1 MCFRIP
7 AVACS
12 FLLLLTINA
21 KAQYDPSPVTTET
34 GKPPVYDS
42 AVYYTQVKTYVNP
55 VLGGDHPDPTM
66 LKAGDDFYMCGSTF
80 HFTPYLPILHSKDLV
95 HWQEI
100 SRVVPPDWNELRS
113 DGPSNGIWQGAVT
126 HFYGSYWIY
135 FSNGNSGGQYFSKAS
150 SPKGPWSAPQKV
162 KTTATTGPIGYD
174 NSVFVDDDGTAYML
188 TKAGKPVNRIQKI
201 GPDGHLTG
209 DAINIDWINAN
220 GRYSWAEG
228 PVMFKR
234 DGWYYYTF
242 ARDVAGGQFVYRTPS
257 LTSDSTKWEA
267 LGNFF
272 APITDRATG
281 FRVSNH
287 MTAPFQVADG
297 SWWAI
302 AQSYERVGNDDWSGQ
317 GRQSLL
323 HRVDW
328 DAKGRPVGDPSS
340 TKPIAKPALPKSGLS
355 WLLPRSDEFNSKAQ
369 KLSWHFLNKAAATK
383 TSLTQRPGW
392 LRITPDSARGHLL
405 QKEGGHFYTLVTR
418 VDMNASAVGEQGG
431 IYLTNGNETVAVK
444 LYSGF
449 ANGKKIIFSMGNT
462 SFEAENTIGK
472 TVWLKFDR
480 NEHNLRGYFSG
491 DGINWTPVG
500 QEISAISLDKAQPN
514 FNSWV
519 GTSIGLFA
527 EGAKADFDLFLYKDG
542 FSSLPIAGYNNF
554 FGVETVQTAQ
564 SKVVTNTSDH
574 GGWLMLGGV
583 DLGNGKR
590 TPLALEVS
598 AASLRGGKLEVWMD
612 DLEGEGKRLATF
624 SITATVGGNQFKTFS
639 ASIPAVSGQHD
650 IYLRF
655 PAAKNAFYLNTIR
668 FIPKK

>member
-1 MCFRIP
+1 MCFRTI
-7 AVACS
+7 AVACF
-12 FLLLLTINA
+12 FLLALTINTR
-21 KAQYDPSPVTTET
+21 AQYAPNPVTTEA

-42 AVYYTQVKTYVNP
+42 AVYYTRVNTYVNP
-55 VLGGDHPDPTM
+55 VLGGDHPDPTL
-66 LKAGDDFYMCGSTF
+66 LKAGADFYMCGSTF

-100 SRVVPPDWNELRS
+100 SRVVSPEWRELKS
-113 DGPSNGIWQGAVT
+113 DKPSSGIWQGAVT
-126 HFYGSYWIY
+126 YFYGSYWIY
-135 FSNGNSGGQYFSKAS
+135 FSNGNSGGQYFSKAP
-150 SPKGPWSAPQKV
+150 SPNGPWSTPEKV

-174 NSVFVDDDGTAYML
+174 NSIFVDDDGIAYML

-201 GPDGHLTG
+201 GRDGHLTG

-234 DGWYYYTF
+234 AGWYYYTF
-242 ARDVAGGQFVYRTPS
+242 ARDVAGGQFVYRTQS

-272 APITDRATG
+272 ASITDKGTG

-287 MTAPFQVADG
+287 MSAPFQLADG
-297 SWWAI
+297 TWWAI
-302 AQSYERVGNDDWSGQ
+302 AQSYEKVGNDDWSGQ

-328 DAKGRPVGDPSS
+328 DANGRPVGDPSTS
-340 TKPIAKPALPKSGLS
+340 RPIAKPALPKSGLP
-355 WLLPRSDEFNSKAQ
+355 WLLPRSDEFNSNAL
-369 KLSWHFLNKAAATK
+369 KLSWHFLNKAAAAK
-383 TSLTQRPGW
+383 YSLTQRPGW
-392 LRITPDSARGHLL
+392 VRLLPDSDRSHLL
-405 QKEGGHFYTLVTR
+405 QKEVGHFYTLVTR
-418 VDMNASAVGEQGG
+418 VDIDAANAGQEGG

-449 ANGKKIIFSMGNT
+449 ANGKQIVFSMGNV
-462 SFEAENTIGK
+462 SYEAKNNIGK
-472 TVWLKFDR
+472 TLWLKLDR

-491 DGINWTPVG
+491 DGIHWTQVG
-500 QEISAISLDKAQPN
+500 QAISAINLDKAQPN

-542 FSSLPIAGYNNF
+542 FSPLPIAGYNNF
-554 FGVETVQTAQ
+554 FGVETVQTPEG
-564 SKVVTNTSDH
+564 KVVTNTSDR

-583 DLGNGKR
+583 DLGSEKR
-590 TPLALEVS
+590 TPLKVEVS
-598 AASLRGGKLEVWMD
+598 ASSLHGGKLEVWMD
-612 DLEGEGKRLATF
+612 DLEGEGKRIATIP
-624 SITATVGGNQFKTFS
+624 ITATGGIDQFRPFS
-639 ASIPAVSGQHD
+639 ANIPAVSGQHD
-650 IYLRF
+650 LYLRF

-668 FIPKK
+668 FVPKK